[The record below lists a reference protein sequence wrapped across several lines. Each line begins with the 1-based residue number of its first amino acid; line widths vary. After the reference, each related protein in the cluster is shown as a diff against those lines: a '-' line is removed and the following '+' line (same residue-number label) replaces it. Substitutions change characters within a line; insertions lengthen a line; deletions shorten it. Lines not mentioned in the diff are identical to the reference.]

1 MNDNIE
7 SKLYG
12 NGTIWITS
20 VNGWRGKNKLT
31 AKDLDKNPD
40 EILDIFNLGSKNQ
53 LPKDIQNRISRPST
67 QITTLMRAIG
77 ADPFFAGQSTWFV
90 KDKDFLA
97 CLRGLEKI
105 RDEHEA
111 TGIDVANNLE
121 DIKDEMIGKY
131 PVLADAKWPTPEQV
145 LKKFKVTWNVCQI
158 KGVEINETDP
168 EELRQ
173 AKMESN
179 RQLREAYD
187 EYADQYL
194 EKAKSAMAEAVA
206 EICEKIKTGQK
217 ITEASIKKP
226 RKVVDEYL
234 SIANIFDM
242 DDLKTKIRELKDELS
257 NADAKDIRSN
267 WEFANNFAENIRGMA
282 EDIGDLSGLS
292 VDGSTK
298 RRIKFDKAA

>member
-1 MNDNIE
+1 MTIE

-31 AKDLDKNPD
+31 AQDLDKEPD
-40 EILDIFNLGSKNQ
+40 EILDIFNLGSKDQ
-53 LPKDIQNRISRPST
+53 LPKDIQNRINRPNS

-77 ADPFFAGQSTWFV
+77 AEPFFAGMSTWFV

-97 CLRGLEKI
+97 CLRGMEKI
-105 RDEHEA
+105 RDEHQA
-111 TGIDVANNLE
+111 TAQDVAMNLE
-121 DIKDEMIGKY
+121 DIKTEMIDKY
-131 PVLADAKWPTPEQV
+131 PVLETAKWPTQEQV
-145 LKKFKVTWNVCQI
+145 LKKFRVTWNVCQI

-179 RQLREAYD
+179 RQLKNAYD

-194 EKAKSAMAEAVA
+194 EKAKTAMAEAVA
-206 EICEKIKTGQK
+206 DICEKIKTGQK
-217 ITEASIKKP
+217 ITEASIKRP

-234 SIANIFDM
+234 SIASIFDLN
-242 DDLKTKIRELKDELS
+242 DLKVEISKLKTELE

-267 WEFANNFAENIRGMA
+267 WNFANNFAENIRTMA
-282 EDIGDLSGLS
+282 DSIGDLSGLS
-292 VDGSTK
+292 NDGSVK
-298 RRIKFDKAA
+298 RRVKFDKAA